1 MRVRRVEG
9 TQALQA
15 FLSKPYVTL
24 GGVDRSTRAFAK
36 LELLQG
42 SLLLLL
48 LQEAYQLSSNMQLT
62 ISRAAI

>member
-15 FLSKPYVTL
+15 FLSKPL
-24 GGVDRSTRAFAK
+24 EGSIDPRA
-36 LELLQG
+36 LLPSWMELRTQG